1 MKVRLLLLG
10 MLCFGFNSYG
20 QVGNDYYKLGKLN
33 AENKDFKGAIIN
45 FTKAIEIEDHKNY
58 PQALAI
64 YLLERGNSKE
74 RLNDF
79 RGAISDLTSSI
90 DYLKVYILT
99 SSNPNENTINVM
111 RIIYTSRAY
120 AKLGMEDLDG
130 ALLDVNEALELS
142 PRSGELFKL
151 RGEIKILLGQKDSA
165 CLDFSRAGELGADGA
180 YERINGNC
188 N

>member
-1 MKVRLLLLG
+1 MKVRLLLLV

-20 QVGNDYYKLGKLN
+20 QIGNEYYKLGKLN

-45 FTKAIEIEDHKNY
+45 FTKAIEIEDQKNL
-58 PQALAI
+58 QALAI

-99 SSNPNENTINVM
+99 SSNPNENTIDVI

-120 AKLGMEDLDG
+120 AKLGMEDLNG